1 MSISSIIALIIFILV
16 YIIMTGEIINK
27 TIIALIGGVLIAILK
42 IIPQE
47 KIFEFVDWNVIFLLI
62 GMMIIVGITKH
73 TGLFQFVAIKAAKI
87 ARGNPIT
94 ILILLV
100 LITAV
105 FSAFLD
111 NVTTIL
117 ILTPVTILIAVEL
130 GISPVPFIISES
142 ISSNIGGTATL
153 IGDPPNIMI
162 GSAAGLDFN
171 SFITNLTPV
180 IIIILITFIF
190 IIYMLFSKK
199 MHVSNERKSRIMDFE
214 EKKSITDKKLLIKS
228 LFVLG
233 ITIIGFILHGVI
245 NVEPSVIALGGAS
258 LLMLLSG
265 KHEVESFFVEI
276 EWGTVFFF
284 IGLFILI
291 GGLVETGLIKKMA
304 EFVLSLT
311 KGNIKNTS
319 ILILWASGIF
329 SALVDNIP
337 YVATMI
343 PMIKDIGVQMGAT
356 NINPLWWSLAL
367 GACLGGNGTLIGASA
382 NVVASGI
389 AGKSGYKI
397 SFMEFTKYG
406 AIITII
412 SLIISTAYIY
422 LRYFIM

>member
-1 MSISSIIALIIFILV
+1 MSISSIVALVIFILV

-27 TIIALIGGVLIAILK
+27 TIIALVGGVLIAILK

-47 KIFEFVDWNVIFLLI
+47 KVFEFVDWNVIFLLI

-94 ILILLV
+94 ILVLLV

-171 SFITNLTPV
+171 SFITNLSPV
-180 IIIILITFIF
+180 IIIILVAFIF

-214 EKKSITDKKLLIKS
+214 ENKSITDKKLLIKS
-228 LFVLG
+228 LIVLG
-233 ITIIGFILHGVI
+233 ITITGFILHGII

-311 KGNIKNTS
+311 KGNIKSTS
-319 ILILWASGIF
+319 VLILWASGIF

-343 PMIKDIGVQMGAT
+343 PMIKNIGVQMGTT

-406 AIITII
+406 SIITII
-412 SLIISTAYIY
+412 SLIISTVYIY
-422 LRYFIM
+422 FRFFI

>member
-1 MSISSIIALIIFILV
+1 MSISSIVALVIFILV

-27 TIIALIGGVLIAILK
+27 TIIALVGGVLIAILK

-47 KIFEFVDWNVIFLLI
+47 KVFEFVDWNVIFLLI

-94 ILILLV
+94 ILVLLV

-180 IIIILITFIF
+180 IIIILVAFIF

-214 EKKSITDKKLLIKS
+214 ENKSITDKKLLIKS
-228 LFVLG
+228 LIVLG
-233 ITIIGFILHGVI
+233 VTITGFILHGII
-245 NVEPSVIALGGAS
+245 NVEPSVIALGG
-258 LLMLLSG
+258 
-265 KHEVESFFVEI
+265 
-276 EWGTVFFF
+276 
-284 IGLFILI
+284 
-291 GGLVETGLIKKMA
+291 
-304 EFVLSLT
+304 
-311 KGNIKNTS
+311 
-319 ILILWASGIF
+319 
-329 SALVDNIP
+329 
-337 YVATMI
+337 
-343 PMIKDIGVQMGAT
+343 
-356 NINPLWWSLAL
+356 
-367 GACLGGNGTLIGASA
+367 
-382 NVVASGI
+382 
-389 AGKSGYKI
+389 
-397 SFMEFTKYG
+397 
-406 AIITII
+406 
-412 SLIISTAYIY
+412 
-422 LRYFIM
+422 